1 MFLRSPTFLL
11 LCVSRRRGGAAIQ
24 CGGPLG
30 LTPPPRYYP
39 HNVVPRDLAGGHNVR
54 IARAALLAA
63 VEEDEDDVVLII
75 FCERFLVGRLIFMTA
90 SHDLSL

>member
-1 MFLRSPTFLL
+1 MLPTFLL
-11 LCVSRRRGGAAIQ
+11 LYVSGRRRDGGNGAAVQ

-63 VEEDEDDVVLII
+63 VEEDGVVIVI
-75 FCERFLVGRLIFMTA
+75 FSPLYDYCFSR
-90 SHDLSL
+90 LSLRLLSGKV

>member
-1 MFLRSPTFLL
+1 MVLPTFLL
-11 LCVSRRRGGAAIQ
+11 LYVSRRRGGNGGAAIQ

-30 LTPPPRYYP
+30 LSPPPRYYP

-63 VEEDEDDVVLII
+63 VEDDDDVVMVTFFPVGHFLLLI
-75 FCERFLVGRLIFMTA
+75 A
-90 SHDLSL
+90 SRDFY